1 MQAVGCR
8 VPAMELE
15 ALTPENK
22 EQAGWDAQKVLDAAD
37 SQPMTLDRA
46 TLLIDELNRRDQGR
60 LVWELEERL
69 DNHRIVWVRVDPLA
83 SGAGPAES
91 APFQLPWE
99 FA

>member
-1 MQAVGCR
+1 
-8 VPAMELE
+8 MELE

-22 EQAGWDAQKVLDAAD
+22 EQAGRDAQKVLDAAD
-37 SQPMTLDRA
+37 SQPMTREWA

-83 SGAGPAES
+83 SGLSGALRQAGS
-91 APFQLPWE
+91 APFEVPWSFE
-99 FA
+99 RKR